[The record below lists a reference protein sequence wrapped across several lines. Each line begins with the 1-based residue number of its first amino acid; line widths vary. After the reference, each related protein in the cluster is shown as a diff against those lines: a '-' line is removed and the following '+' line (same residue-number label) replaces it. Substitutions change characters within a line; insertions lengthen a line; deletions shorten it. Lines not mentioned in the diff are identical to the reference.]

1 MFSGT
6 LHVPSRSAPKPKPPK
21 APAAADSR
29 CCSAE
34 HPTPLAIGIHKPLGE
49 LSGVKRAGLLLEWWT
64 NWAVYVAAMAAGGR
78 WRSLAGSDSG
88 EIKEQRSIAVR
99 LLEAPVLGQEG
110 KRTAA
115 DAPAPAD
122 QPIE

>member
-1 MFSGT
+1 
-6 LHVPSRSAPKPKPPK
+6 
-21 APAAADSR
+21 
-29 CCSAE
+29 
-34 HPTPLAIGIHKPLGE
+34 
-49 LSGVKRAGLLLEWWT
+49 
-64 NWAVYVAAMAAGGR
+64 
-78 WRSLAGSDSG
+78 
-88 EIKEQRSIAVR
+88 VR